1 MSKGLENQ
9 RFKLDQLFREGK
21 PGPLRLFKRNKAI
34 QSQHKTL
41 RMLLTEAKNT
51 IFGKE
56 YNFTEILNLDELEV
70 AYQAVP
76 ISSYL
81 AMKPYWQRAYEGEEN
96 VCWPGQISY
105 FALSSGTTD
114 ASSKYIPVTDKML
127 KNIKKASVR
136 QLFHVAKTDLPKD
149 YLTKNYLFVGGST
162 DLEFNGNNF
171 SGDLSGITTSNIPV
185 WMRRFSKPE
194 PHIRNQKEW
203 DHKIN
208 MMVEQAP
215 NWDVAMIAGVPA
227 WIQMLFERI
236 IKTYDLN
243 TIHDMW
249 PHLCVYVHGG
259 VSFKPYQQSFE
270 KYLAKPL
277 KYFETYLASEGFIA
291 FQVREQDKGMRLVF
305 RNGVYYEFIPFNEMN
320 FDSNGDVRTGA
331 SIINVSQIKPDVD
344 YAIVITTCSG
354 AWRYI
359 LGDTIRFINTDKF
372 EMVITGRTKHF
383 LSLCGEHLS
392 VENMNAA
399 IVALS
404 EELGHEITEFTVKGT
419 IQNGHFGHQWY
430 LACDEALDV
439 DFVKTRLDKLLKEA
453 NDDYRVERKFA
464 LRNIELTVLPKSAF
478 IDWMEQRGKLGAQN
492 KFPRVMNDQLYAS
505 WLAHVKQNSA
515 LHVDA

>member
-1 MSKGLENQ
+1 MENQ
-9 RFKLDQLFREGK
+9 RFKLDQLIRERK

-34 QSQHKTL
+34 QSQRKTL
-41 RMLLTEAKNT
+41 RLLITEAQQT

-56 YNFTEILNLDELEV
+56 HHFNELLKADELEH
-70 AYQAVP
+70 AFQSVP
-76 ISSYL
+76 ISSYME
-81 AMKPYWQRAYEGEEN
+81 MKPYWNRAYQGEKD
-96 VCWPGQISY
+96 VCWSGGIDY

-114 ASSKYIPVTDKML
+114 ATSKYIPVSDRML
-127 KNIKKASVR
+127 KNIKRASVR
-136 QLFHVAKTDLPKD
+136 QLFHIAKTDLPKD

-215 NWDVAMIAGVPA
+215 NWDIAMIAGVPA
-227 WIQMLFERI
+227 WIQLLFESI
-236 IKTYDLN
+236 IKTYQLK
-243 TIHDMW
+243 TIHDIW

-259 VSFKPYQQSFE
+259 VSFQPYKQSFE

-291 FQVREQDKGMRLVF
+291 FQVREQDHGMRLIF
-305 RNGVYYEFIPFNEMN
+305 RNGVYYEFIPFNSRN
-320 FDSNGDVRTGA
+320 FDSNGDVKEDA
-331 SIINVSQIKPDVD
+331 HVINVSEIEKNVD
-344 YAIVITTCSG
+344 YAIVISTCSG

-359 LGDTIRFINTDKF
+359 LGDTIRFVNTDKF
-372 EMVITGRTKHF
+372 EIIITGRTKHF

-399 IVALS
+399 ITSLAD
-404 EELGHEITEFTVKGT
+404 ELKHEISEFTVKGT
-419 IQNGHFGHQWY
+419 IENGKYGHHWY
-430 LACDEALDV
+430 LACDANLENTLV
-439 DFVKTRLDKLLKEA
+439 RNRLDELLQKS

-464 LRNIELTVLPKSAF
+464 LSNIQVTILPKSTF
-478 IDWMEQRGKLGAQN
+478 IGWMENRGKIGAQN
-492 KFPRVMNDQLYAS
+492 KFPRVMNDQLYVSWVKYVTNAS
-505 WLAHVKQNSA
+505 ISSEVLT
-515 LHVDA
+515 